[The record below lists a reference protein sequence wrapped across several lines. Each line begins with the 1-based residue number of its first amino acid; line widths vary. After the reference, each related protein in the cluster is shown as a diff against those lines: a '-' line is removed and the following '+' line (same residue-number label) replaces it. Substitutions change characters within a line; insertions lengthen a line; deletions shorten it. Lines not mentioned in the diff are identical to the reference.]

1 MTKLY
6 LLILVAFLT
15 ACGSP
20 APRLPDAIQ
29 QARTLDKDA
38 RRALLAG
45 DLLRAQYNFTKV
57 LALQQSVD
65 DSAAVA
71 ITMLNLATVAYQ
83 LQDQQAAFA
92 WLDKI
97 ILEQAGVYPKEARLT
112 AFFRKAV
119 FLANAQKLT
128 EAELALQSAENFC
141 VQQCTEYY
149 GLKVLQARLLL
160 LKGDVKN
167 AHALATELSKQSAI
181 DSTEL
186 ANAIRIQAAAEEKLA
201 LNTEALKHYQTAL
214 EMDKKL
220 ALSSRIAEDLLGL
233 SRVASTLG
241 KSEEAVIYSRRA
253 ELLIHSK
260 AKTISVKPDQKE

>member
-220 ALSSRIAEDLLGL
+220 ALSSRITEDLLGL